1 MCVMSGPSDPW
12 PRSASPRD
20 RDAASSASSSSA
32 RPRGGPSA
40 GAAAPGSPSVGSD
53 DVAVALGGGA
63 ARGMAHIGALKAI
76 EASGRPVAGVAGTS
90 FGAIMAALY
99 ALGGH
104 ALELERVVRSQDV
117 AEIWRQGLDF
127 GLHRGAV
134 VHGRRL
140 ADWLDRKFF
149 FGATFDDARLPLAV
163 ACTDLVSGEP
173 VVIRSGSVAAA
184 VRASCALP
192 GVFAPVPV
200 DGRVLI
206 DGGFVETVPFRA
218 LGGFHAATK
227 IGVHAG
233 VDVRRS
239 RMIRRIRRFNASR
252 FGRNFYRTAAR
263 LGSAGP
269 FGQMARGLAI
279 SLRSYSRSVRA
290 PQGHVL
296 VSVDSGIA
304 WWDFHR
310 SPQAIAAGE
319 RAMTQA
325 LARWPLPEGVVRAS
339 TGQGARSSTT
349 NEARSWPEPAA
360 PSEGPEA

>member
-1 MCVMSGPSDPW
+1 
-12 PRSASPRD
+12 
-20 RDAASSASSSSA
+20 
-32 RPRGGPSA
+32 
-40 GAAAPGSPSVGSD
+40 
-53 DVAVALGGGA
+53 
-63 ARGMAHIGALKAI
+63 MAHIGALKAL
-76 EASGRPVAGVAGTS
+76 EASGRPIAGIAGTS
-90 FGAIMAALY
+90 FGAIMASLY

-134 VHGRRL
+134 IHGRRL

-149 FGATFDDARLPLAV
+149 FGATFDDVRLPLAV

-218 LGGFHAATK
+218 LGGFRAETK

-233 VDVRRS
+233 VDVRHS
-239 RMIRRIRRFNASR
+239 RMILRIRRFNASR
-252 FGRNFYRTAAR
+252 LGRTFYRTAAR

-279 SLRSYSRSVRA
+279 SLRSYSRSIRA

-296 VSVDSGIA
+296 VSVDPGVA

-325 LARWPLPEGVVRAS
+325 LAQGPLPGMSVRTSMEQEARSSSTSEAPPLPEARA
-339 TGQGARSSTT
+339 R
-349 NEARSWPEPAA
+349 R
-360 PSEGPEA
+360 EGPGA